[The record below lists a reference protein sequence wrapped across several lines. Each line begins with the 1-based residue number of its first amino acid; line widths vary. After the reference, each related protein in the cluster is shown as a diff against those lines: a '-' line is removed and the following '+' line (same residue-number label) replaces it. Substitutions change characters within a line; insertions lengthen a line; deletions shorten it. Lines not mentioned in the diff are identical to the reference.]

1 MKMMVC
7 AERIDPVLVLPFA
20 DVTVCLL
27 ILSWIVYS
35 LPVRVVAYIYV
46 KYELQYY
53 ADYIALHLKER
64 LH

>member
-7 AERIDPVLVLPFA
+7 AERIDPVLVLPFS

-46 KYELQYY
+46 KYELQSF
-53 ADYIALHLKER
+53 AD
-64 LH
+64 

>member
-27 ILSWIVYS
+27 ILHFGRVLLKDSQ
-35 LPVRVVAYIYV
+35 LPLVIG
-46 KYELQYY
+46 
-53 ADYIALHLKER
+53 
-64 LH
+64 